1 MTIYALLSRS
11 HCGDWS
17 SIVSIH
23 ESREGAEK
31 AREAFDHYSRANMYV
46 EEHTLED

>member
-1 MTIYALLSRS
+1 MSVYALLMNS

-31 AREAFDHYSRANMYV
+31 AREAFDYYSQVNMYV